1 MVISSRVVAC
11 TSRPVAFSGHPS
23 TRGRLTG
30 LRNKPQQKQTCQ
42 NLAVVYRQLVSLLME
57 LSIEAKCI
65 TSSMELVVN
74 KLSEVIKASI
84 PTPSLEKVTKST
96 RNTESDNGQIPPP
109 QQEVTGAIE
118 EYIDRQRRKCNLI
131 IRNLPEPKAQS
142 TSERASQDI
151 NLFKEIVY
159 KELKI
164 NTSDIEILKATRL
177 GKLSDKPRLLRISVS
192 NEQSKAGILRAA
204 SKLKSSKKWSSLYF
218 SADLTQR
225 EREANRQLR
234 AELKCRKE
242 NGENNLRIRN
252 GKIVTVQPRPT
263 NQPSV
268 QETEPMEDNTQ
279 PSQ

>member
-1 MVISSRVVAC
+1 MHV
-11 TSRPVAFSGHPS
+11 
-23 TRGRLTG
+23 
-30 LRNKPQQKQTCQ
+30 
-42 NLAVVYRQLVSLLME
+42 
-57 LSIEAKCI
+57 
-65 TSSMELVVN
+65 
-74 KLSEVIKASI
+74 
-84 PTPSLEKVTKST
+84 
-96 RNTESDNGQIPPP
+96 NTESDNGQIPPP

-131 IRNLPEPKAQS
+131 IRNLLEPKAQS

-225 EREANRQLR
+225 ERETNRQLQ
-234 AELKCRKE
+234 AELKCHKE
-242 NGENNLRIRN
+242 NGENNLHIRN

>member
-1 MVISSRVVAC
+1 M
-11 TSRPVAFSGHPS
+11 
-23 TRGRLTG
+23 
-30 LRNKPQQKQTCQ
+30 
-42 NLAVVYRQLVSLLME
+42 
-57 LSIEAKCI
+57 
-65 TSSMELVVN
+65 
-74 KLSEVIKASI
+74 
-84 PTPSLEKVTKST
+84 
-96 RNTESDNGQIPPP
+96 
-109 QQEVTGAIE
+109 
-118 EYIDRQRRKCNLI
+118 
-131 IRNLPEPKAQS
+131 
-142 TSERASQDI
+142 
-151 NLFKEIVY
+151 FKEIVY

-192 NEQSKAGILRAA
+192 NEQSRAGILRAA

-225 EREANRQLR
+225 ERETNRQLR
-234 AELKCRKE
+234 AELQYRKE